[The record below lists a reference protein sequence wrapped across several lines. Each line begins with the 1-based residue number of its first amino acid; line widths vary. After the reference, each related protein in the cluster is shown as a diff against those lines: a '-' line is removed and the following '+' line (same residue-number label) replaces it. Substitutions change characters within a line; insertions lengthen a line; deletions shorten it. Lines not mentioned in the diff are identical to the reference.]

1 MSHFIKGLVNVGAA
15 ILVIFLKKQ
24 NYPVIT
30 SSYKYWKFALSLA
43 AALKLLKVGWSTGEW
58 KCSLLFTVCSV
69 ICPAVCLASPVE
81 QVHFARSITVLQGE
95 VWKCIVGEF
104 SASFLQA
111 RHLLGFSVFDNF
123 LARETSL
130 QEARCKFLLGRQANK
145 HML

>member
-1 MSHFIKGLVNVGAA
+1 MLHFIKGLVNVGAA